1 MPPNH
6 PPAKGKPPSQEKV
19 IATNRKAWHDF
30 VIEETFETGVALAGS
45 EVKAIRAGRADLKEA
60 YAEMHQGEL
69 WLCALSIQ
77 PLATS
82 TFAPPPA
89 RRRKLLVHR
98 NQLDRLVGKTAHKG
112 MALIPLKLY
121 FNARGWAK
129 VELGLGKRRP
139 KGDKREVLKKKV
151 ADREMRQARER

>member
-1 MPPNH
+1 MTAH

-19 IATNRKAWHDF
+19 IATNRRAWHDF
-30 VIEETFETGVALAGS
+30 EIEESFEAGIMLAGS

-60 YAEMHQGEL
+60 FAEIHQGEM
-69 WLCALSIQ
+69 WLSSLTIT

-89 RRRKLLVHR
+89 RRRKLLVHATE
-98 NQLDRLVGKTAHKG
+98 LDRLVGKVAHKG

-129 VELGLGKRRP
+129 VEVGVGKRFK
-139 KGDKREVLKKKV
+139 KGDKREVLKKKI
-151 ADREMRQARER
+151 ATREMRQARED